1 MGALLVQG
9 DGLQDVDGLVEDGA
23 AGGLVD
29 AAALH
34 AHQAVLDDVQQADAV
49 LAAHLV
55 QVFHQLHGAHLLAV
69 HGGGDALFKV
79 DGHISGHVGG
89 LLGAD
94 AQLQEAG
101 LVVLGLVGGVFQVH
115 ALVGQVPEVFVLGVV
130 GLAADAQGDV
140 VGLGVVDL
148 LVAALDVPLAPG
160 GDDGHIGGEGLE
172 GQLKAD
178 LVVALAGAAVA
189 DGVGAL
195 LDGDVGQGLGD
206 AGPGKRSAQQIV
218 LVLGAELQGG
228 EDVIFDKVLF
238 QVQHIQLGR
247 AGLFGLFFQAVQ
259 LGALAHVARHGDDL
273 AVVVVFFQPGD
284 DDGGIQPTGIG
295 QHDLF
300 DVLLFL
306 HDGSLL
312 FRRLA
317 GFTLSA
323 ARPVGA
329 VLRAVLRVCPYYTR
343 RRASVNAEK
352 CQTFSGL
359 RAGFEALCIFM
370 QFKLNIMQIYSLKA
384 RKNPRA
390 PQ

>member
-1 MGALLVQG
+1 
-9 DGLQDVDGLVEDGA
+9 
-23 AGGLVD
+23 
-29 AAALH
+29 
-34 AHQAVLDDVQQADAV
+34 
-49 LAAHLV
+49 
-55 QVFHQLHGAHLLAV
+55 QLHGAHLLAV
-69 HGGGDALFKV
+69 HGGWDALFKV
-79 DGHISGHVGG
+79 DGHIGGHVGG

-115 ALVGQVPEVFVLGVV
+115 ALVGQVPEVLVLGVV

-160 GDDGHIGGEGLE
+160 GDDGHIGAEGLQ

-195 LDGDVGQGLGD
+195 LDGDVGQSLGD

-247 AGLFGLFFQAVQ
+247 TGLFGLFFQAVQ

-384 RKNPRA
+384 RKTPALHSRARGDTGEARDQNPVVTSRYTFSKRR
-390 PQ
+390 PLPRPPG